1 MPSIQR
7 SASSGLTRQVSTSS
21 GSRNVDWRTYLTV
34 EERLA
39 VRGRINEAYLASCTT
54 YEQLMET
61 VMAIEE
67 ELMYLSAPSRLD
79 YFKSGLQ
86 FDGRVANKKKQLENA
101 AEAEGEEGSE
111 AEDGE
116 GSEAE
121 DGEGSEAEDGE
132 DGRGSAKKQKK
143 GN

>member
-1 MPSIQR
+1 
-7 SASSGLTRQVSTSS
+7 
-21 GSRNVDWRTYLTV
+21 
-34 EERLA
+34 
-39 VRGRINEAYLASCTT
+39 
-54 YEQLMET
+54 MET

>member
-1 MPSIQR
+1 
-7 SASSGLTRQVSTSS
+7 LTI
-21 GSRNVDWRTYLTV
+21 

-39 VRGRINEAYLASCTT
+39 VRGRINEAYVTSCTT

-86 FDGRVANKKKQLENA
+86 FDGRVMNKRKQLESA
-101 AEAEGEEGSE
+101 AASKEDE
-111 AEDGE
+111 EDGE
-116 GSEAE
+116 SEDEEGGDAGGEAGAE
-121 DGEGSEAEDGE
+121 
-132 DGRGSAKKQKK
+132 KKQKTEK
-143 GN
+143 